1 MAKKVESFLVSQ
13 RRKLAEQQAAKAAAA
28 AERPTDTDENVN
40 RIRAVTDSIIGIK
53 DPDDLMNALREVLTE
68 GSKIPQAGKLY
79 IFVYNAK
86 TPMLRYDQNPFVA
99 VTDVFP
105 WGFRGENFHWGLMR
119 NYTWN
124 EMVTG
129 LYEVFPSE
137 VKDLQMIPFAKFRLN
152 N

>member
-13 RRKLAEQQAAKAAAA
+13 RRKLAEQQAAKAAAT
-28 AERPTDTDENVN
+28 RPTDTDENVN

-68 GSKIPQAGKLY
+68 GSKVPQAGKLY

>member
-13 RRKLAEQQAAKAAAA
+13 RRKLAEQQAAKDVAT
-28 AERPTDTDENVN
+28 RPTDTDENVN

-53 DPDDLMNALREVLTE
+53 DPDDLMDALREILTE

>member
-28 AERPTDTDENVN
+28 VERPTDTDENVN

>member
-1 MAKKVESFLVSQ
+1 MVKKVESFLVSQ
-13 RRKLAEQQAAKAAAA
+13 RRKLAEQQAAKAAAT
-28 AERPTDTDENVN
+28 RPTDTDENVN

>member
-13 RRKLAEQQAAKAAAA
+13 RRKLAEQQAAKAAAT
-28 AERPTDTDENVN
+28 RPTDTDENVN

-53 DPDDLMNALREVLTE
+53 DPDDLMNALREILTE